1 MPNLLQK
8 KVNVP
13 LPALVWLLGF
23 VVIAVLGG
31 SFITDLSG
39 ESNADRFVLTHWSFD
54 GLRIYLWLE
63 GGLLIAVVAALG
75 IHVVSIGLSVVKG
88 QTARLFGM
96 PSPVHPVFA
105 GPAGYVFV
113 VLGGTLVVL
122 SLSMFVLLNSCRYMR
137 LV

>member
-1 MPNLLQK
+1 MPSLVQK

-13 LPALVWLLGF
+13 LPAVIWLLGF
-23 VVIAVLGG
+23 IAIAVLGS
-31 SFITDLSG
+31 SFTSDLTG
-39 ESNADRFVLTHWSFD
+39 QSNADIFVLTRWSLD

-63 GGLLIAVVAALG
+63 GGLLITIVAALG
-75 IHVVSIGLSVVKG
+75 IHVVAIGLSFVRGKAAG
-88 QTARLFGM
+88 LFGL
-96 PSPVHPVFA
+96 PPRLHPVFG

-113 VLGGTLVVL
+113 VLGGTLVAL

>member
-1 MPNLLQK
+1 M
-8 KVNVP
+8 
-13 LPALVWLLGF
+13 
-23 VVIAVLGG
+23 
-31 SFITDLSG
+31 DLSG
-39 ESNADRFVLTHWSFD
+39 QSNADMFVLTRWSFD
-54 GLRIYLWLE
+54 GLRVYLWLE

-75 IHVVSIGLSVVKG
+75 IHVVSIGLSFVRGKAAG
-88 QTARLFGM
+88 LFGL
-96 PSPVHPVFA
+96 PSRLHPVFA

>member
-1 MPNLLQK
+1 MPNLLQR

-13 LPALVWLLGF
+13 FPAVVWLLGF

-31 SFITDLSG
+31 AFIIDLSG
-39 ESNADRFVLTHWSFD
+39 ESNADRFVLTNWSWD

-75 IHVVSIGLSVVKG
+75 IHVVSIGLAVVKG
-88 QTARLFGM
+88 RTARLFGM

-113 VLGGTLVVL
+113 VLGGTLVAL